1 MNERKQR
8 GVKGKAALLVELSG
22 SVGCR
27 GFRWQESGTAA
38 QLCFG
43 VKGPPRLVSLYFIVK
58 EKKGTETLEMRCRER
73 ERQRGEGLGKGRK
86 KVKKK
91 KKQTDPGAAAQ
102 I

>member
-73 ERQRGEGLGKGRK
+73 ETERRGIGERQEKSK
-86 KVKKK
+86 KNADRPWSSCSNM
-91 KKQTDPGAAAQ
+91 T
-102 I
+102 